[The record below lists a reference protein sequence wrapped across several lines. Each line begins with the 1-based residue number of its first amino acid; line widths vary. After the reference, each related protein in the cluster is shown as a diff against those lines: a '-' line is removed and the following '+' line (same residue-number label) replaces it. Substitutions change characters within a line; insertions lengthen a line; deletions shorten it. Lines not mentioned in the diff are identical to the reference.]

1 MLFRRRPMYDVITIG
16 DSVLDTFLHIQ
27 EASVACELKRDECL
41 LCMKFGE
48 KLPLESVTRIP
59 AAGNASNVAIGA
71 ARLGWKSGIVSIL
84 GQDATGQEIVAHWK
98 KERVDT
104 RYVQYDPK
112 RPTNSHTVLHF
123 QDERTILVYHQP
135 RTYTLPELK
144 STAWIYYTSLGK
156 GHEPLEK
163 QLLPWL
169 DTHPETKLGFNP
181 GTFQLQRG
189 LKKLIPVLEHCT
201 ALFVNK
207 QEAQR
212 LLSTDEDKETLLLSG
227 LRRYG
232 PKIVV
237 ITDGPKGAWC
247 FDGTTRLF
255 CKAFPGKAV
264 ERTGAGDSF
273 AMGFM
278 HGLQETGSLA
288 EALRHG
294 SAVSSQVILK
304 VGPHEGLPTRT
315 ALQALLHKHQKLQPK
330 NV

>member
-1 MLFRRRPMYDVITIG
+1 MLFRRTPTHDIVTIG
-16 DSVLDTFLHIQ
+16 DSVLDTFLRIE
-27 EASVACELKRDECL
+27 EASVSCALKRDECL

-48 KLPLESVTRIP
+48 KLPLKSITRIP

-71 ARLGWKSGIVSIL
+71 SRLGWNAAIVSIL
-84 GQDATGQEIVAHWK
+84 GQDAIGDEILHRWK
-98 KERVDT
+98 EEGVNA
-104 RYVQYDPK
+104 RYVQHDPK
-112 RPTNSHTVLHF
+112 HPTNAHTVLDF

-135 RTYTLPELK
+135 RDYRLAELK

-156 GHEPLEK
+156 GHENMEK
-163 QLLPWL
+163 ELLAWFEA
-169 DTHPETKLGFNP
+169 HPETKLGFNP

-189 LKKLIPVLEHCT
+189 LKKLLPILERCT
-201 ALFVNK
+201 VLFVNK

-212 LLSTDEDKETLLLSG
+212 LLNTQEDSEKLLLSG

-232 PKIVV
+232 PETVV
-237 ITDGPKGAWC
+237 ITDGPQGAWC
-247 FDGTTRLF
+247 LNEDDRLF

-278 HGLQETGSLA
+278 HGLQTTGSCS

-304 VGPHEGLPTRT
+304 VGPHAGLPTHT
-315 ALQALLHKHQKLQPK
+315 QLHALLTKHRTIQPK
-330 NV
+330 KI